1 MMTNCL
7 CDFDTQYLLGCCC
20 SFIKSCLTLCDL
32 MDCIAQQAPLSS
44 WNFSL
49 SLLKFM
55 TIELE
60 MPSNHLILCCPLL
73 LFPSVFPSINVF
85 SNVAAVHIRWPK
97 YWSFRVSLSNNYSGW
112 FPLWLT
118 GLIFLQCKGFWR
130 VFSSIIQKHQFFS
143 AQSSLWSN
151 SHIHTW
157 LLKIPQLWLYGP
169 LDRKSVV

>member
-1 MMTNCL
+1 MTLNCQSK
-7 CDFDTQYLLGCCC
+7 FDTQYLLGCCC

-44 WNFSL
+44 LNVSL

-60 MPSNHLILCCPLL
+60 VLSNHLILCCPLL
-73 LFPSVFPSINVF
+73 LFPSIFPSISVF
-85 SNVAAVHIRWPK
+85 SNVAAVHIRWLK
-97 YWSFRVSLSNNYSGW
+97 YWSFRISPPNNYSGI
-112 FPLWLT
+112 FP
-118 GLIFLQCKGFWR
+118 GLIFLQCEGFWK
-130 VFSSIIQKHQFFS
+130 VFSSTTIQKHQFFS

-157 LLKIPQLWLYGP
+157 LLEKP
-169 LDRKSVV
+169 